1 MMIMNEKV
9 VKSSQII
16 EIALNSSYN
25 TKEDFESLISQRIP
39 VRWMTEEEEDDKNIC
54 TLTVEE

>member
-1 MMIMNEKV
+1 MNEKV